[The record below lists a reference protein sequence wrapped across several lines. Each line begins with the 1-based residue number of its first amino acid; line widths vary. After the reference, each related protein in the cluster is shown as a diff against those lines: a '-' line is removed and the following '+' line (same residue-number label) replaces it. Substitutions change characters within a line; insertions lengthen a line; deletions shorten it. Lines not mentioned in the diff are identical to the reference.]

1 MCKLVIVLAIVLCA
15 LLIPCA
21 VEAAT
26 SADVTITATGIIVE
40 PPTGFTVSYV
50 SDFETHLSW
59 IAPANSMATMVRAAY
74 GHVPT
79 SMTDGYLVYQGA
91 GTSFNDKAA
100 SLTSPDNIYYRA
112 WSQRND
118 GIWGS
123 LYATT
128 DTEDLMSL
136 SFLFIGIVVLFLA
149 AFGLATAG
157 FITKRKLLLALAGLL
172 AIIIAIT
179 CGSTTNF
186 PMASQ
191 LVIFA
196 LIFAVAMFMSPIY
209 FREKKAAPA
218 PEPTHMQHLTSR
230 IEEVRASRSRFTSN
244 MKRNDGRY

>member
-1 MCKLVIVLAIVLCA
+1 MCRLVIVLSIILCA

-26 SADVTITATGIIVE
+26 SVDVIITATGIVVA

-91 GTSFNDKAA
+91 GNSFNDTAA
-100 SLTSPDNIYYRA
+100 SLTSPDVIYYRA

-123 LYATT
+123 LYAET

-136 SFLFIGIVVLFLA
+136 SFLFIGIIILILA

-157 FITKRKLLLALAGLL
+157 FVTKRKLLLALAGLL

-186 PMASQ
+186 PMSNQ
-191 LVIFA
+191 LIIFA

-209 FREKKAAPA
+209 FREKKAAPL
-218 PEPTHMQHLTSR
+218 PPVSHMQHMTDYADA
-230 IEEVRASRSRFTSN
+230 VRASRNRFKERVTA
-244 MKRNDGRY
+244 RRY